1 LSAGSNK
8 VGCVV
13 AEYPIWLT
21 SPPDEAL

>member
-1 LSAGSNK
+1 LSAGSNE

-13 AEYPIWLT
+13 AEYPIWQT